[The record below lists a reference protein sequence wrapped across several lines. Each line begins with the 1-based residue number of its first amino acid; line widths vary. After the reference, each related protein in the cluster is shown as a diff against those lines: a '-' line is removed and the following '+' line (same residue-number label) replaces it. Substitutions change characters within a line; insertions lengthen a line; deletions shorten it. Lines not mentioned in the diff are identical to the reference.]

1 MKQLSGVDASFLY
14 METATSFGHVSGL
27 SIFEKPDIEGWSA
40 YEAFR
45 RQVER
50 RLPLLE
56 PFRRRMVEVPL
67 QLDHPYW
74 IEDPDF
80 DLDYHVRDHA
90 VPPPGDDSKLAETV
104 ARIIGRPMDR
114 AHPLWESYVIDG
126 LADNRF
132 AVLTKVHH
140 ATIDGASGAELM
152 TILFDPTPE
161 VKDDIDV
168 RDLRRPE
175 PVPTPGQVLG
185 RAMFDVARKPGSF
198 VRLQV
203 RTLRALADLT
213 RNRGFDGLAELMRS
227 VPSPL
232 PARRPSNEPDVPPP
246 APATSAP
253 PTPFNRSITPHR
265 RLAIRSTPLDDV
277 KRIKTALGATVNDV
291 VMAVCAGALREYLER
306 HGALP
311 DRPLVAAVPVS
322 IRTSEET
329 EQWTNRVSAI
339 FASLPTDEP
348 DPIERVRQ
356 VHDAMDKAK
365 ERFALLPADVLTDY
379 AQFSPPALAS
389 RAMRLATRLR
399 IGDRMNPPINLVI
412 SNVPG
417 PRHALYLA
425 GATLL
430 HYYPVSTIT
439 EGQGLNITVQSYRDC
454 LDFGLVGCRELL
466 RDLDDLAD
474 MVVAHIGILAEA
486 AGVSTADTPSPVPA
500 S

>member
-90 VPPPGDDSKLAETV
+90 VPPPGDDSKLSETV

-126 LADNRF
+126 LSDNRF

-152 TILFDPTPE
+152 TILFDPKPD
-161 VKDDIDV
+161 VKDDVGV

-185 RAMFDVARKPGSF
+185 RAMFDVTRKPGNF

-213 RNRGFDGLAELMRS
+213 RNRGFDGLAELVRS

-232 PARRPSNEPDVPPP
+232 PARRASNEPDVPPP
-246 APATSAP
+246 APATNAP

-277 KRIKTALGATVNDV
+277 KRIK
-291 VMAVCAGALREYLER
+291 
-306 HGALP
+306 
-311 DRPLVAAVPVS
+311 
-322 IRTSEET
+322 
-329 EQWTNRVSAI
+329 
-339 FASLPTDEP
+339 
-348 DPIERVRQ
+348 
-356 VHDAMDKAK
+356 
-365 ERFALLPADVLTDY
+365 
-379 AQFSPPALAS
+379 
-389 RAMRLATRLR
+389 
-399 IGDRMNPPINLVI
+399 
-412 SNVPG
+412 
-417 PRHALYLA
+417 
-425 GATLL
+425 
-430 HYYPVSTIT
+430 
-439 EGQGLNITVQSYRDC
+439 
-454 LDFGLVGCRELL
+454 
-466 RDLDDLAD
+466 
-474 MVVAHIGILAEA
+474 
-486 AGVSTADTPSPVPA
+486 
-500 S
+500 